1 MIGQR
6 MRLKAARDF
15 CRRFGIGMRAGADML
30 RLLDSESKNG
40 PPKQRDAMAML
51 REEASH
57 GSTLAD
63 AMTKRANFFPPL
75 LRSMTKVGEASGSLE
90 RTMLKLAE
98 YYEQQV
104 TLRNN
109 FQRAIAWPAIQFV
122 IGVGVISL
130 VIYIMGIMTS
140 SGGGQ
145 MADVLGLGLR
155 GPTGVLKFWAILLAF
170 FGFLAALII
179 GFQKNVGGVQN
190 AIPLLYKI
198 PAIGS
203 SLQTITL
210 SRFTWTLSL
219 ALETGLDPI
228 KAIRLSLDSTDSDFY
243 RSGADDAELA
253 IRDGSTLTEALKAT
267 AVFPEEFLT
276 QVEVAELSGTDAES
290 ISHVARDYD
299 ERARSAMKMI
309 AGLATGLIWLM
320 VAGFII
326 FFIIRIVMM
335 IAGVYQEALE
345 PI

>member
-1 MIGQR
+1 MK
-6 MRLKAARDF
+6 LKSARDF
-15 CRRFGIGMRAGADML
+15 CRRFGIGMRAGADLL

-40 PPKQRDAMAML
+40 PPNQREAMQFL
-51 REEASH
+51 RQEASQ
-57 GSTLAD
+57 GATLAD
-63 AMTKRANFFPPL
+63 AMNQRPKFFPPL
-75 LRSMTKVGEASGSLE
+75 LRSMTNVGEATGSLE
-90 RTMLKLAE
+90 RTMLQLAE
-98 YYEQQV
+98 YYQQQV
-104 TLRNN
+104 TLRGN
-109 FQRAIAWPAIQFV
+109 FQRAIAWPGIQFV

-130 VIYIMGIMTS
+130 VIYIMGVMS
-140 SGGGQ
+140 SGGGE

-155 GPTGVLKFWAILLAF
+155 GGSGVLKFWGMLLL
-170 FGFLAALII
+170 FLGMIAAVII

-190 AIPLLYKI
+190 AVPLLYKI
-198 PAIGS
+198 PVVGP

-210 SRFTWTLSL
+210 SRFTWTFSL

-228 KAIRLSLDSTDSDFY
+228 SSIRLALDATDSDFY
-243 RSGADDAELA
+243 RSGGGDAELA
-253 IRDGSTLTEALKAT
+253 IREGATLTEALKAT

-290 ISHVARDYD
+290 IGHVARDYD
-299 ERARSAMKMI
+299 ERAKTAMRMI
-309 AGLATGLIWLM
+309 AGLATGTVWLI

>member
-15 CRRFGIGMRAGADML
+15 TRRFGTGMRAGADML

-40 PPKQRDAMAML
+40 PAKQREAMSML

-63 AMTKRANFFPPL
+63 AMAKRASFFPPL
-75 LRSMTKVGEASGSLE
+75 LRSMTNVGEASGSLE
-90 RTMLKLAE
+90 RTMLRLAE

-104 TLRNN
+104 TLRAN

-130 VIYIMGIMTS
+130 VIYIMGVFTS
-140 SGGGQ
+140 GAGP

-155 GPTGVLKFWAILLAF
+155 GPTGVLKFWGILLAF
-170 FGFLAALII
+170 FSFLAAIVI
-179 GFQKNVGGVQN
+179 GFQKNVGGIQN

-198 PAIGS
+198 PGLGS

-243 RSGADDAELA
+243 RSGAKDAELT
-253 IRDGSTLTEALKAT
+253 IRDGGTLTDALKAT

-309 AGLATGLIWLM
+309 AGFATGLIWLM
-320 VAGFII
+320 VSGFII